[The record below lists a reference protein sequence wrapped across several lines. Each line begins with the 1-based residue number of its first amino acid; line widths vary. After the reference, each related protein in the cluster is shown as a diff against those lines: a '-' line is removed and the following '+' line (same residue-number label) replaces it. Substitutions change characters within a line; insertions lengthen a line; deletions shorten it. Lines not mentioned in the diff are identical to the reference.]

1 MFLYAL
7 LCAQQNALALCRH
20 GDARL
25 GGELGVPVRKTDP
38 AVFKR
43 RDLEDFDALTFRV
56 TLQSLGENGPKLFCG
71 LAVSR
76 WDGLAGGCHWITT
89 ATGPNGSARA
99 ILTTNR
105 SVLPS

>member
-1 MFLYAL
+1 
-7 LCAQQNALALCRH
+7 
-20 GDARL
+20 
-25 GGELGVPVRKTDP
+25 
-38 AVFKR
+38 
-43 RDLEDFDALTFRV
+43 V
-56 TLQSLGENGPKLFCG
+56 TLQSLGENGLKLFCG